1 MRGKKSRLVGVK
13 FRDSQGGFIM
23 KRVGVFRGGFST
35 ALIALLVFGVKVSA
49 ECGPTTVEMITDA
62 TDCLEIGQDV
72 SLELWLLNADH
83 LVLGG
88 QFFIEYNPTVFQV
101 EAVEAGDDPF
111 TSVLFVNTSVPGR
124 IVYSVVVFPF
134 SNPGTSADTVMG
146 RIRFQVIGEGGE
158 GYFRFRLN
166 DPPTPTQLVTLS
178 GGLVPRQVVGGDES
192 KDLRDFADLQLCFS
206 EGADAAR
213 EECSCQYDF
222 NSNDLVDYFDYRVL
236 SQGWTGPADNVC
248 D

>member
-1 MRGKKSRLVGVK
+1 MRRLGVIHRSRFFGLLMVISAGVE
-13 FRDSQGGFIM
+13 
-23 KRVGVFRGGFST
+23 VH
-35 ALIALLVFGVKVSA
+35 A
-49 ECGPTTVEMITDA
+49 ECGPTTVELIADA
-62 TDCLEIGQDV
+62 GVCLEIGQDV
-72 SLELWLLNADH
+72 SLDLWMLNADH

-101 EAVEAGDDPF
+101 EAVEAGDAPF
-111 TSVLFVNTSVPGR
+111 TSVLFVDVSVPGR
-124 IVYSVVVFPF
+124 ITYSVVVFPF

-146 RIRFQVIGEGGE
+146 RIRFQVIGDGGE
-158 GYFRFRLN
+158 GYVRFRLN

-178 GGLVPRQVVGGDES
+178 GGLVPRQIVGGDEGR
-192 KDLRDFADLQLCFS
+192 DLRDFADLQLCFS

-213 EECSCQYDF
+213 EECRCQYDF

-236 SQGWTGPADNVC
+236 TQGWAGPADNVC